1 MKINV
6 CVKKIKFEE
15 LTESN
20 VFGGVGGGGGW
31 WRRKRIEGVLKAI
44 RQSQRWC

>member
-20 VFGGVGGGGGW
+20 VFGRGLGEEVSGGV
-31 WRRKRIEGVLKAI
+31 EEN
-44 RQSQRWC
+44 